1 MTDANKATTIF
12 ELADQFIALANE
24 LSQAEQDVGKVGTA
38 LRFAA
43 ARYNA
48 FEASIKSSDLAK
60 EKDSAL
66 NWFANEYRE
75 MLQDNL
81 EDHIANPPQ
90 APATAEAAAEDD
102 DNGVQ
107 QFQP

>member
-48 FEASIKSSDLAK
+48 FEAAIKSSDLAN

-66 NWFANEYRE
+66 DWFSNEYRE

-81 EDHIANPPQ
+81 EDHIANPP
-90 APATAEAAAEDD
+90 APAATDAAPEA
-102 DNGVQ
+102 DNSVQ
-107 QFQP
+107 HFQP